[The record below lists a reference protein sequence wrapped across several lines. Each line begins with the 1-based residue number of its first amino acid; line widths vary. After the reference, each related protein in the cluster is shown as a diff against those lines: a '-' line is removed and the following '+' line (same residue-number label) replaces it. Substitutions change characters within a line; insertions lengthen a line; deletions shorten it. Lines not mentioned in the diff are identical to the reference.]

1 MGAVKI
7 LNPSVRGEVSYW
19 IGNYYDQIHQIANS
33 QMGYS

>member
-19 IGNYYDQIHQIANS
+19 MGDYYDKIHQSANS
-33 QMGYS
+33 QMGDS